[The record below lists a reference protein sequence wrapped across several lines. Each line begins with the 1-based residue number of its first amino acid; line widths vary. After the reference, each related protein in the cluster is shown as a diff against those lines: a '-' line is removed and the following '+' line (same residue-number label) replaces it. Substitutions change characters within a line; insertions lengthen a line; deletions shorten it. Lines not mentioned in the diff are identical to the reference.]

1 MFNAIEVLSRALSA
15 ARLRVNTLS
24 SNIANA
30 ETTRTPEGGPY
41 KRKDIV
47 QMAVSEPSAFG
58 NELDR
63 ASLAAPTVA
72 AVVEDQAAPRKV
84 YQPGH
89 PDADKEGYVAYPNI
103 NVVTTMTDLIS
114 ATRLYQAN
122 VTAVETSRELATAA
136 QTISRQS

>member
-1 MFNAIEVLSRALSA
+1 MFNPIEILSKALSA
-15 ARLRVNTLS
+15 TRLRVNALS

-30 ETTRTPEGGPY
+30 ETTKTVDGGPY
-41 KRKDIV
+41 KRKDVV
-47 QMAVSEPSAFG
+47 QMAVGMPSAFG

-72 AVVEDQAAPRKV
+72 GIVEDQSDPRKV

-89 PDADKEGYVAYPNI
+89 PDADKDGYVAYPNI
-103 NVVTTMTDLIS
+103 NVVTTMTDLMS

-122 VTAVETSRELATAA
+122 VTAVETARELSTEA
-136 QTISRQS
+136 QRISRQS